1 MNEAIGLITLRAAP
15 GRIGGWLYLVQ
26 YKRITKRMAHK
37 RIFDQG
43 RLFEFGIFPQDDNL
57 TIFKRLREELE
68 LGIASRLSLK
78 KRVVDFEPLNAIGPH
93 TDWVA
98 ITAKR

>member
-1 MNEAIGLITLRAAP
+1 
-15 GRIGGWLYLVQ
+15 LVQ

-43 RLFEFGIFPQDDNL
+43 RLFEFGTFAQDNNL

-68 LGIASRLSLK
+68 FGIASRLSLK
-78 KRVVDFEPLNAIGPH
+78 KRVVDFEPLNTLGPH
-93 TDWVA
+93 IDWVA